1 MGSNP
6 TATATPLLTS
16 SHFRGGFN
24 VPRWAPWEF
33 QLAGNHVCGPACED
47 LAKAGTRQTRR
58 RGVQHATWCK
68 IVGDGW
74 RSCAGGWADGFRRHE
89 LELGHPNGLG
99 RPRRFDVTQVEA
111 ELA

>member
-16 SHFRGGFN
+16 STSGGFN
-24 VPRWAPWEF
+24 VPRWARPGSF
-33 QLAGNHVCGPACED
+33 SMRRGARSSGMAGGAALAGG
-47 LAKAGTRQTRR
+47 LT
-58 RGVQHATWCK
+58 
-68 IVGDGW
+68 
-74 RSCAGGWADGFRRHE
+74 GFRRHE